1 MQVHQL
7 INLLQML
14 NPNAEVHIK
23 VIGKWDFIDNQ
34 VEPSDIE
41 ARNFL
46 PSIEF
51 YGSEVRCDI
60 SNPNEVIIY
69 SELKDII
76 KDDSKH

>member
-14 NPNAEVHIK
+14 NPEAEVHIK
-23 VIGKWDFIDNQ
+23 VIGKWDFINEDK
-34 VEPSDIE
+34 EEKS
-41 ARNFL
+41 FL

-51 YGSEVRCDI
+51 YGVDVRCDI
-60 SNPNEVIIY
+60 SNHNEVIIY

-76 KDDSKH
+76 KNDNKY

>member
-23 VIGKWDFIDNQ
+23 VVGKWDFIDKG
-34 VEPSDIE
+34 IE
-41 ARNFL
+41 IDDFETRNFL
-46 PSIEF
+46 PTIEF
-51 YGSEVRCDI
+51 YGTDVRCDI

-76 KDDSKH
+76 KDDNKH